1 MVMCWRFHIPWHYR
15 QMLFWVSGRIC
26 GEEREKT
33 TKKEEHHAKMK
44 QVPLQATTPLLTWQ
58 VNHKPDNQVL
68 YRMVHYLE
76 SWTWCFPSGP
86 EKTHSGGRVHTA
98 PSQINQLKK
107 AQRREEVPIDGMVLS
122 SKDLQVPL
130 RTRVEKGWVCRPDP
144 KHIPFYSQYYPQQ

>member
-1 MVMCWRFHIPWHYR
+1 
-15 QMLFWVSGRIC
+15 
-26 GEEREKT
+26 
-33 TKKEEHHAKMK
+33 MK
-44 QVPLQATTPLLTWQ
+44 QVPLQGMTPLLTWQ

-68 YRMVHYLE
+68 YRMVYHLE

-86 EKTHSGGRVHTA
+86 EKTHSGGRHTA

-107 AQRREEVPIDGMVLS
+107 ARRREEVPIDGVVLS